1 MTDHLDVP
9 PPAGMH
15 ALSPHL
21 VCTGAADA
29 IAFYKAAFGATEMM
43 RLAGPDGKLMHA
55 SIQVNGSSVML
66 VDENPAYGMLSP
78 RSLKGSPVTI
88 HLIVKDADAA
98 VQRAAAAGA
107 TVRMPVQDMFWGD
120 RYGLLEDP
128 FGHLWSVATPQRTM
142 TAEEVAAA
150 AKTAMCGAGTG
161 G

>member
-1 MTDHLDVP
+1 
-9 PPAGMH
+9 
-15 ALSPHL
+15 
-21 VCTGAADA
+21 
-29 IAFYKAAFGATEMM
+29 
-43 RLAGPDGKLMHA
+43 
-55 SIQVNGSSVML
+55 

>member
-1 MTDHLDVP
+1 MTDIPAP
-9 PPAGMH
+9 PGMH

-21 VCTGAADA
+21 VCAGAADA
-29 IAFYKAAFGATEMM
+29 IAFYKAAFGATEMI

-88 HLIVKDADAA
+88 HLIVKDADAV
-98 VQRAAAAGA
+98 VQRAADAGA
-107 TVRMPVQDMFWGD
+107 TVKMPVQDMFWGD
-120 RYGLLEDP
+120 RYGLIEDP

-142 TAEEVAAA
+142 THEEIAAA
-150 AKTAMCGAGTG
+150 AKTAMCGAAGAPQP
-161 G
+161 